1 MSDVAA
7 LFAAV
12 LLVAAGLGAVAWATA
27 AANAMLDAR
36 SAGAPVG
43 AAAAV
48 PVREVSRLLRQQRRT
63 LIGADSL
70 LWRIAGAGLIVTAM
84 LKMLVIPFGPF
95 VLADLPVGLVWFN
108 TMDVLLWALWWLL
121 GWGANS
127 GWSLVGGYRFLAL
140 ALSYEL
146 PLMFALT
153 APAIAAQSLRMI
165 DLQSAQEHV
174 WFVVWMPVAFVIF
187 AASVVAFSS
196 WGPFQTAM
204 SGDIAS
210 GVVAELSSID
220 RLLLAAGRY
229 AVLVSGA
236 AFAVPLFLGGG
247 SGPWLPPTVWVVVKT
262 LLVLAGMLLV
272 RRLFPMIRPDR
283 LAWLAWVVILP
294 LTIVQVA
301 IVAVIVGANGGA
313 LQ

>member
-1 MSDVAA
+1 MGDVAA
-7 LFAAV
+7 VVVGV
-12 LLVAAGLGAVAWATA
+12 LLVAVGLGAVAWATA

-36 SAGAPVG
+36 SAGAPVA

-63 LIGADSL
+63 LLGADSL

-84 LKMLVIPFGPF
+84 LKLLVIPFGPF

-108 TMDVLLWALWWLL
+108 AMDVLLWVLWWLL

-153 APAIAAQSLRMI
+153 APAIAAQSLRML
-165 DLQSAQEHV
+165 DLQSAQEQV
-174 WFVVWMPVAFVIF
+174 WFVVWMPVAFLIF

-210 GVVAELSSID
+210 GVLAELSSVD
-220 RLLLAAGRY
+220 RLLVLVGRY
-229 AVLVSGA
+229 TVLVAGA

-247 SGPWLPPTVWVVVKT
+247 SGPWLPPAAWVLIKT
-262 LLVLAGMLLV
+262 LLVVAGMLLV

-294 LTIVQVA
+294 ATIVQVA
-301 IVAVIVGANGGA
+301 VVAVIVGTNGGA
-313 LQ
+313 L